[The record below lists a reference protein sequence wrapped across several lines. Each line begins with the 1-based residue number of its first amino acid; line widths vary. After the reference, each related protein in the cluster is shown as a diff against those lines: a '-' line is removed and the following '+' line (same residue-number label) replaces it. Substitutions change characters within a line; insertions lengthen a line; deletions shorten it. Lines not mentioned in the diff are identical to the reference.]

1 MKSVPGH
8 TRAWQCRRRGALIA
22 MAVASALVISAP
34 AQARVHAPSVAKCT
48 VMVNGAHWSIGGNGS
63 GSTYKVVANG
73 MSCSVAATWVRKFT
87 HRPGGTLGA
96 TFHAGPAGY
105 TCRSLSTPASGDKL
119 MYAGVCVHAP
129 GVPFFGWAAKR

>member
-1 MKSVPGH
+1 MNRVPRDA
-8 TRAWQCRRRGALIA
+8 RAVQYRRRGALIA
-22 MAVASALVISAP
+22 MASASALALSAP

-48 VMVNGAHWSIGGNGS
+48 IMISGAHWSIAGSGS

-73 MSCSVAATWVRKFT
+73 MACSVAATWVRKFT

-96 TFHAGPAGY
+96 TVHAGPAGY